1 MRRSI
6 CIANGD
12 GIGPEIMGA
21 VLAILEAVGAPIEPR
36 FVEMGQAAYE
46 AGHAIGISPRAREA
60 VEEVGIL
67 LKGPMST
74 PKGTGMKS
82 INVTARKMWSAYAN
96 KRTFRTLPGVETVF
110 SRAGRH
116 VDLTLV
122 RENIEDTYGG
132 VEHMLTQDVALCRR
146 FITRP
151 GSERVHRY
159 AFDLAR
165 KNGKRTVTCG
175 HKANIMKL
183 TDGLF
188 VDTFYDVAR
197 DYPGIEPKDLIV
209 DDMAMKLVTE
219 PERFQVVVLPNLQGD
234 ILSDLCAGLVGGL
247 GFAPAANV
255 GDHVSIFEAVHGSAP
270 DIAGADVANPTALL
284 LSATMLLRHLGL
296 AAYASAIESALER
309 ALAAG
314 ARTRDF
320 GDSTRPALSTREF
333 AARIASEVER
343 PPLVSVPAAGTVRAI
358 PRIARPAEPRMLA
371 SEVRAAQEIVGA
383 DFFVETTS
391 RPAPLAERIAQV
403 VPRGYRLTMISN
415 RGTQVWPSGSVLTD
429 CVDQYRIRVASD
441 GPAPAHVGELL
452 ELGARIHAIARLCSV
467 EMLLTIA
474 GKPAYSLA
482 QGQG

>member
-1 MRRSI
+1 MRRTI

-21 VLAILEAVGAPIEPR
+21 VLAILETSGAPIEPR

-46 AGHAIGISPRAREA
+46 AGHAIGISPRARDA
-60 VEEVGIL
+60 VEEVGLL

-159 AFDLAR
+159 AFELAR
-165 KNGKRTVTCG
+165 KNGKKTVTCG

-188 VDTFYDVAR
+188 VDVFYDVAR
-197 DYPGIEPKDLIV
+197 DYPEIEARDLIV
-209 DDMAMKLVTE
+209 DDMAMKLVTT
-219 PERFQVVVLPNLQGD
+219 PEAFQIVVLPNLQGD

-270 DIAGADVANPTALL
+270 DIAGSGVANPTALL

-296 AAYASAIESALER
+296 AAYARSIESALER

-320 GDSTRPALSTREF
+320 GDRARPALSTREF

-343 PPLVSVPAAGTVRAI
+343 PAVVSVPAAAPARA
-358 PRIARPAEPRMLA
+358 PHRPAEPRMLA
-371 SEVRAAQEIVGA
+371 SEVRLPQEIGG
-383 DFFVETTS
+383 DEFFVETTS

-403 VPRGYRLTMISN
+403 VPPEYRLTMISN
-415 RGTQVWPSGSVLTD
+415 RGTQVWPRGSALTD
-429 CVDQYRIRVASD
+429 CVDQYRIRVESA
-441 GPAPAHVGELL
+441 GRAPARVGELL
-452 ELGARIHAIARLCSV
+452 ELAASIHAIARLCSV

>member
-1 MRRSI
+1 
-6 CIANGD
+6 
-12 GIGPEIMGA
+12 
-21 VLAILEAVGAPIEPR
+21 
-36 FVEMGQAAYE
+36 
-46 AGHAIGISPRAREA
+46 
-60 VEEVGIL
+60 
-67 LKGPMST
+67 MST
-74 PKGTGMKS
+74 PKGTGVKS

-96 KRTFRTLPGVETVF
+96 KRRFRTLPGVETVF

-159 AFDLAR
+159 AFELAR
-165 KNGKRTVTCG
+165 SNGKTTVTCG

-197 DYPGIEPKDLIV
+197 DYPEIEARDLIV
-209 DDMAMKLVTE
+209 DDMAMKLVTT
-219 PERFQVVVLPNLQGD
+219 PEAFQVVVLPNLQGD

-270 DIAGADVANPTALL
+270 DIAGSGVANPIALL

-296 AAYASAIESALER
+296 AAYATSIESALER

-320 GDSTRPALSTREF
+320 GDRARPALSTREL
-333 AARIASEVER
+333 AARIAAEVER
-343 PPLVSVPAAGTVRAI
+343 PPPVSVPDAAPVRAH
-358 PRIARPAEPRMLA
+358 RPAEPRMLA
-371 SEVRAAQEIVGA
+371 SELRAPQEIAGA

-391 RPAPLAERIAQV
+391 RPALLAERIAQV
-403 VPRGYRLTMISN
+403 VPPEYRLTMISN
-415 RGTQVWPSGSVLTD
+415 RGTQVWPRGSALTD
-429 CVDQYRIRVASD
+429 CVDQYRIRVESA
-441 GPAPAHVGELL
+441 GPAPARVGELL
-452 ELGARIHAIARLCSV
+452 ELAASIHAIARLCSV